1 MKHCWENDCGDL
13 GMREKCY
20 GEGLQR
26 LNMELRREIGALIL
40 FQAPMG

>member
-1 MKHCWENDCGDL
+1 
-13 GMREKCY
+13 MREKRY
-20 GEGLQR
+20 AEGLEG

>member
-1 MKHCWENDCGDL
+1 MKHCWENGCGDL
-13 GMREKCY
+13 GMREKRY
-20 GEGLQR
+20 REGLEG